1 MVMPRQQA
9 HTLGTASTVQFTVAL
24 HCYMLTLS
32 SAFPI
37 ALALVTS
44 SASTTALPLVLPPP
58 IFLLI
63 LPPLDEDG
71 GALASSSANFCIVAC
86 RLLARLI
93 SSLHC
98 SWKGS

>member
-1 MVMPRQQA
+1 
-9 HTLGTASTVQFTVAL
+9 
-24 HCYMLTLS
+24 MLTLS

-44 SASTTALPLVLPPP
+44 SASTSALPLVLPPP

-63 LPPLDEDG
+63 LLLDDDG
-71 GALASSSANFCIVAC
+71 VLASSSANFCIVAC

>member
-1 MVMPRQQA
+1 
-9 HTLGTASTVQFTVAL
+9 
-24 HCYMLTLS
+24 MLTLS

-63 LPPLDEDG
+63 FPPLDED